1 MPTQRVPV
9 IAHTRLNRLDL
20 GQPCVAVL
28 QLDMCAG
35 LAVRQVREGLQD
47 DNGQFETMLRSS
59 GGRVER
65 QKRGREVFSGKER
78 RCL

>member
-35 LAVRQVREGLQD
+35 LLAVSEGRAA
-47 DNGQFETMLRSS
+47 G
-59 GGRVER
+59 
-65 QKRGREVFSGKER
+65 
-78 RCL
+78 